1 MPVDGG
7 APLLQWFGDKPQ
19 LMMFD
24 LDGTLVD
31 SVADVAAAVDQMRR
45 QLDLAPL
52 GVDRVRMLVGRG
64 AEVLLD
70 RVMSDAAGLR
80 AEAGRL
86 FAEAY
91 AAHVHVHSTLYPDV
105 MTALELFSGWCPL
118 VCITNKPMRFTLP
131 LIDSIGLAKKFSLI
145 LAGDSF
151 EEKKPHPRA
160 LEHAMD
166 YFEVPP
172 EKSLMIGDSRNDVL
186 AARAAGVRCVVLR
199 WGYNHGEPLEECSPD
214 WIVNSITELL

>member
-1 MPVDGG
+1 MQEDG
-7 APLLQWFGDKPQ
+7 APLLRWLGEKPQ

-31 SVADVAAAVDQMRR
+31 SVADVAAAVDQMRL

-52 GVDRVRMLVGRG
+52 GIDRVRMLVGRG

-70 RVMSDAAGLR
+70 RVMSDVPELR
-80 AEAGRL
+80 REAGRL
-86 FAEAY
+86 FADAY
-91 AAHVHVHSTLYPDV
+91 AAHVHVHSTLYPGVDQ
-105 MTALELFSGWCPL
+105 ALDLFARWCPL
-118 VCITNKPMRFTLP
+118 ICITNKPMRFTLP
-131 LIDSIGLAKKFSLI
+131 LLESIGLARKFALI

-160 LEHAMD
+160 IWHALQH
-166 YFEVPP
+166 FAVEPAQSV
-172 EKSLMIGDSRNDVL
+172 MIGDSRNDVL
-186 AARAAGVRCVVLR
+186 AARAAGVRCIVLG

-214 WIVNSITELL
+214 WIVNSISELL